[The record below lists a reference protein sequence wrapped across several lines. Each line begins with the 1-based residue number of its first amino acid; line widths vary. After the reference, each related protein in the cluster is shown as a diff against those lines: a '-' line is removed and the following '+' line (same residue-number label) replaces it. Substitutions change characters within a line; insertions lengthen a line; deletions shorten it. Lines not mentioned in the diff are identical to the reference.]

1 MKYRPLPKQVTIKK
15 SSIDGLGLFAIK
27 NIQANTIL
35 GITHISNK
43 DYENGFL
50 RTPLGG
56 FINHSTNANSKL
68 ISCADSRDIEC
79 GTLFL
84 KTIKNIEQGQ
94 EILLTYKM
102 YEV

>member
-1 MKYRPLPKQVTIKK
+1 MSYRPLPKQVTIKK
-15 SSIDGLGLFAIK
+15 SSIDGLGLFATQ

-43 DYENGFL
+43 KYLNGFI
-50 RTPLGG
+50 RTALGG
-56 FINHSTNANSKL
+56 FINHSETANSKL

-84 KTIKNIEQGQ
+84 KTIQDIQAGQ

>member
-1 MKYRPLPKQVTIKK
+1 MNYKPLPKQVTIKK

-27 NIQANTIL
+27 NIKKDTIL

-43 DYENGFL
+43 EYQNGYI

-56 FINHSTNANSKL
+56 FINHSKKPNAKL
-68 ISCADSRDIEC
+68 IGCGDSRDIDC

-84 KTIKNIEQGQ
+84 KTIQDIEAGQ

>member
-68 ISCADSRDIEC
+68 ISCGDSREIEC
-79 GTLFL
+79 GIL
-84 KTIKNIEQGQ
+84 KLQTILDIKSGE
-94 EILLTYKM
+94 EILLTYRM
-102 YEV
+102 YKV

>member
-1 MKYRPLPKQVTIKK
+1 MSYRPLPKQVTIKK
-15 SSIDGLGLFAIK
+15 SLVDGLGLFATQ

-56 FINHSTNANSKL
+56 FINHSTNPNSKL
-68 ISCADSRDIEC
+68 ISCGDSREIEC
-79 GTLFL
+79 GIL
-84 KTIKNIEQGQ
+84 KLQTILDIKSGE